1 MLENK
6 VIAITGASGG
16 VGAELCLKLAKKG
29 AKLVIGSND
38 AVKMQI
44 LKDQL
49 KNLNCDFLDTIL
61 DVTEENQVKS
71 FIESAVKKYGKIDML
86 FNLAGLSIP
95 GQISE
100 FDLDKYDTTM
110 DVNLK
115 GTFLCSKHFV
125 ALHDAEE
132 DGLIVNIGS
141 MAAKRANGNAPLYC
155 VAKASVNMFSKGL
168 AIQCQAK
175 NIRVTT
181 VNPGGAD
188 TDFWGTRQVDRSKLM
203 KAEDIADVLVF
214 IGDNSDKVVIHE
226 IDFEAFNK

>member
-155 VAKASVNMFSKGL
+155 VAKASVNMFSDKSIPFSL
-168 AIQCQAK
+168 
-175 NIRVTT
+175 
-181 VNPGGAD
+181 
-188 TDFWGTRQVDRSKLM
+188 DFFTIKSAHLY
-203 KAEDIADVLVF
+203 
-214 IGDNSDKVVIHE
+214 
-226 IDFEAFNK
+226 